1 MPNSRFIDFFLTF
14 LVLFFFSLVLLD
26 RNLHVVW
33 FNHGVSRFFPLPFF
47 FFFAHVS
54 PFVRSFVRPGISL
67 SREKR
72 ETTRINRIN
81 RTSNKVQIYS
91 FWKCGSHVLR
101 VIACLTGYHLAIHI
115 FIYLYMNNLPPSL
128 LPSINSPI

>member
-14 LVLFFFSLVLLD
+14 LVLFFSLLFFLIVICTWFGLTMAF
-26 RNLHVVW
+26 HV
-33 FNHGVSRFFPLPFF
+33 FFPSLF